1 MKAKVLVLA
10 GQGGGAEVLAEAVRV
25 LELAATE
32 FSHELVLEA
41 LPLDATGRVLAASK
55 DAQALL
61 AGPSK
66 HEAQELTELRR
77 ALSLYA
83 TATPLRR
90 VTPETTRRRGRALD
104 VLVVSEHPD
113 FSDVPVDAQVR
124 ATRMIRAGC
133 QLARRRFGMVTH
145 VDASS
150 EAQASV
156 LSGAETFKDFPDVSV
171 RHEPLDVAA
180 RALPQG
186 FSRYDVVV
194 GSRACAEWLVQGAL
208 SVGASVLAANA
219 SVGDDVF
226 GLYQATQVATDGVPD
241 PSGAVLA
248 AAMALRHSLNLGR
261 EAAALEHAVFGA
273 KHAKARLES
282 RGKRFQTAREMSE
295 LICAQLVD
303 SLSSQA
309 V

>member
-10 GQGGGAEVLAEAVRV
+10 GQGGGAETLTEAARV

-32 FSHELVLEA
+32 FSHELHLEA
-41 LPLDATGRVLAASK
+41 LPLDATERILETSKEAA
-55 DAQALL
+55 ALL
-61 AGPSK
+61 AGPSR
-66 HEAQELTELRR
+66 HDAGALTQLRKS
-77 ALSLYA
+77 LGLYA
-83 TATPLRR
+83 SVTPLRR
-90 VTPETTRRRGRALD
+90 VTPEPLRRGRRALD

-113 FSDVPVDAQVR
+113 FAELPVDPSLRTVR
-124 ATRMIRAGC
+124 ILRAGC

-150 EAQASV
+150 DASPLVVGSEA
-156 LSGAETFKDFPDVSV
+156 LKDFPDVAV
-171 RHEPLDVAA
+171 KREPLDVAA

-208 SVGASVLAANA
+208 SVGASVLAATA
-219 SVGDDVF
+219 SVGDGAF
-226 GLYQATQVATDGVPD
+226 GLYQAAEQGTAGGVD

-248 AAMALRHSLNLGR
+248 AAMMLRHSLNLGR
-261 EAAALEHAVFGA
+261 EATAMEAAVFGA
-273 KHAKARLES
+273 NAARQRLEA
-282 RGKRFQTAREMSE
+282 RGKKVVSARDWGE
-295 LICAQLVD
+295 LICAQLVEG
-303 SLSSQA
+303 LSSQA